1 MSNKGE
7 YTKLQERGEGGKR
20 TQEQKENDEEIQ
32 EQEKGFMADGFCEHL
47 AHDQQVRY
55 LSIVAVQ
62 FGFAFASLVSGF
74 QLNFLCTTFAV
85 GFFVFK
91 TFTSHS
97 KNVIGWWR
105 RLMKAI
111 KNKAEFKEIAFEVVQ
126 APLFVFGDILDVK
139 LDIINAYRMI
149 GFYTNF
155 TITMASFFATAS
167 QTSIAAA
174 LPCLVAFDFLR
185 DIFDKEKA
193 SFIFVSYLLPASN
206 FICS

>member
-7 YTKLQERGEGGKR
+7 YTKLKEEGAGGKR
-20 TQEQKENDEEIQ
+20 TKEQKESDEEIQ
-32 EQEKGFMADGFCEHL
+32 EQEKGYKTDGFCEHL

-74 QLNFLCTTFAV
+74 QLDFLCTTFAV

-97 KNVIGWWR
+97 KNVVGWWR
-105 RLMKAI
+105 KLMKTI
-111 KNKAEFKEIAFEVVQ
+111 KSESSWKEIAFEIVQ
-126 APLFVFGDILDVK
+126 VPLFVFGDILDVK

-185 DIFDKEKA
+185 DIFKREVV
-193 SFIFVSYLLPASN
+193 SFFHIVEIPRWDLY
-206 FICS
+206 